1 MANLFQVLDGICASD
16 FADETLASTDEVIDY
31 AEAMSVQLSRSDA
44 RRIQAVG
51 QDWRANQVHG
61 NGEWS
66 RMRHDAMAALEV
78 SDP

>member
-16 FADETLASTDEVIDY
+16 FADETLASTAAVLRY
-31 AEAMSVQLSRSDA
+31 AESMSAPLSQSDA
-44 RRIQAVG
+44 RRIQSVG
-51 QDWRANQVHG
+51 QDRRANQSHG

-66 RMRHDAMAALEV
+66 RLRHDAMAALEV